1 VVVLLKIQLPDAGWF
16 ELKAETLYRRPGF
29 GFGVKFI
36 DTPPE
41 MQVRLARALDHVKG

>member
-1 VVVLLKIQLPDAGWF
+1 MLKIQLPGQGWV

-29 GFGVKFI
+29 GFGVQFI

-41 MQVRLARALDHVKG
+41 TQARLARALQTLNA